1 MSQST
6 LPSALK
12 IYSVLPDNRSPLERS
27 LELAL
32 SEQLYA
38 IKQPYPELLDAAKA
52 PLNIVAYLASERQ
65 LPVWDSADPEHIQ
78 RNLAGNAWQVRRL
91 SGTTAGLKLAL
102 ESLDFLSEVKPW
114 YQQVPQAE
122 PYNLSIL
129 AWEKGNKPVN
139 VSNVHKLL
147 AYIDDCK
154 SERDVIELSLMFGV
168 DTQLSIAG
176 AAAPPTNVNKKLASA
191 ALWPMPVASIS
202 VAVGGGISPGIN
214 IQPLNLLAI
223 APVISGYAQIGIT
236 AVAGHYSISVS
247 AVSASAVT

>member
-1 MSQST
+1 LSQST

-12 IYSVLPDNRSPLERS
+12 TYSVLPDNRSPLERG

-38 IKQPYPELLDAAKA
+38 IKQPYPELLNAAKA
-52 PLNIVAYLASERQ
+52 PINIVTYLASERQ
-65 LPVWDSADPEHIQ
+65 LPVWDSTDPESTQ
-78 RNLAGNAWQVRRL
+78 RKLTGNAWQVRRL
-91 SGTTAGLKLAL
+91 SGTRSGLKMAL

-114 YQQVPQAE
+114 YQQVPQAA
-122 PYNLSIL
+122 PYHLSII

-147 AYIDDCK
+147 AYINDSK

-168 DTQLSIAG
+168 ETQLSLAG

-191 ALWPMPVASIS
+191 ALWPMPAASIS

-223 APVISGYAQIGIT
+223 VPVISGYAQVGIT
-236 AVAGHYSISVS
+236 AAAGHYSISVS
-247 AVSASAVT
+247 AISASAVT